1 MSNIIPPTIAAALR
15 PDSNSRQLIPGTR
28 GARPSRFLATRTL
41 GASLVA
47 IVAMVLCA
55 SRASGQ
61 VPDTLWARSLDNQT
75 ISVCQN
81 PTAPASI
88 SGCFGAA
95 SQIPM
100 PVSSTNAIN
109 PVTDGTNVY
118 IGDYRCPVAD
128 YGQNC
133 IKTQIGWAGFTPDS
147 IAAANGYLWL
157 ASSDSMSIYRCPSNL
172 PFTNATSMPTECE
185 LLATPNVSPNSSKSL
200 AVYAL
205 AYANGKLYVGIT
217 SSNGSEPSY
226 LFSCDPNQ
234 TQDCAQLDML
244 EYKIDK
250 IDDEYCYGGITS
262 IAVGSGYVWVGLVH
276 ACDQHE
282 NRLLRCDPVALNS
295 CQTWDTAGLP
305 IVDVAHD
312 GQGTVWAAVN
322 YDQNLLEPRNKD
334 DVVWS
339 CPTTS
344 ANSCTNAVTDVNAY
358 FVTAGA
364 GHGFSSADA
373 GSSVPPIYYE
383 GTQYPQSVAMIG
395 PAVPEIVYVPAGG
408 AVGLGGVKVSISPP
422 AAKVARVCAWRGTL
436 PATIHVKGPHRIH
449 MTRRFNLCD
458 GRSWVR
464 KPTRHF
470 DLLPPET
477 YAVRVR
483 SSEFS
488 GTAEVEVTANRT
500 ARLAV
505 KLRAP
510 GS

>member
-1 MSNIIPPTIAAALR
+1 MSNPLPLAPALR
-15 PDSNSRQLIPGTR
+15 PDGNSRQLIPGTR
-28 GARPSRFLATRTL
+28 GARPSRFSVTRTL

-61 VPDTLWARSLDNQT
+61 VTDALWAWSLDNSS

-81 PTAPASI
+81 PTDPASI
-88 SGCFGAA
+88 SSCFAA
-95 SQIPM
+95 ATQIAG
-100 PVSSTNAIN
+100 VSESSTNGYLI
-109 PVTDGTNVY
+109 VTDGTNVY
-118 IGDYRCPVAD
+118 MGDYRCPVAD
-128 YGQNC
+128 FGQNC
-133 IKTQIGWAGFTPDS
+133 TKTQIGWGGFVPAS

-157 ASSDSMSIYRCPSNL
+157 GSPDSMSIYRCPSNL

-185 LLATPNVSPNSSKSL
+185 LLATPNVPYSSKSL
-200 AVYAL
+200 GVYEL
-205 AYANGKLYVGIT
+205 VYANGKLYVGVA
-217 SSNGSEPSY
+217 SSNGSSPSY

-234 TQDCAQLDML
+234 TQDCTLLDMIEDQVSKL
-244 EYKIDK
+244 DG
-250 IDDEYCYGGITS
+250 YCYGGINAL
-262 IAVGSGYVWVGLVH
+262 AVGSGYVWVGLIH
-276 ACDQHE
+276 TCDSHK
-282 NRLLRCDPVALNS
+282 NLLLRCDPVAPNS
-295 CQTWDTAGLP
+295 CQTWDTPAEAIGSLA
-305 IVDVAHD
+305 DD
-312 GQGTVWAAVN
+312 GQGNLRAAV
-322 YDQNLLEPRNKD
+322 RNPDPPLINPTSND

-344 ANSCTNAVTDVNAY
+344 ANSCTNVLRSVQAWW
-358 FVTAGA
+358 VTAGA
-364 GHGFSSADA
+364 GHGFSSIDD
-373 GSSVPPIYYE
+373 GKSNPPIFYE
-383 GTQYPQSVAMIG
+383 GTPYQQSVAMIS
-395 PAVPEIVYVPAGG
+395 PAVPQIVYVPAGG
-408 AVGLGGVKVSISPP
+408 AVGLGGVKVNISPP

-436 PATIHVKGPHRIH
+436 PATIHVKGPHKLN

-470 DLLPPET
+470 NLLHPGT
-477 YAVRVR
+477 YSVRVR

-510 GS
+510 RS

>member
-334 DVVWS
+334 DVVMSDDQRQQLHQRRHGRERLLRDRRGGPRVFFRRRRKLRSTDLLRRDPVPAKRRNDWPRRPGDS
-339 CPTTS
+339 VRPRRGGCGAWWREGEHQSTS
-344 ANSCTNAVTDVNAY
+344 GEGRSRVRLAGHIAGYDPRKGASQDPHDKAVQPVRRSKLGSQTNAA
-358 FVTAGA
+358 
-364 GHGFSSADA
+364 
-373 GSSVPPIYYE
+373 
-383 GTQYPQSVAMIG
+383 
-395 PAVPEIVYVPAGG
+395 
-408 AVGLGGVKVSISPP
+408 L
-422 AAKVARVCAWRGTL
+422 
-436 PATIHVKGPHRIH
+436 
-449 MTRRFNLCD
+449 
-458 GRSWVR
+458 
-464 KPTRHF
+464 
-470 DLLPPET
+470 
-477 YAVRVR
+477 
-483 SSEFS
+483 
-488 GTAEVEVTANRT
+488 
-500 ARLAV
+500 
-505 KLRAP
+505 
-510 GS
+510 